1 MSQQSQNQQ
10 SQGQQSKN
18 QQREDEFF
26 MRMALAQAEEA
37 GALGEVPVGAVL
49 VFAASEAV
57 AKKATASNE
66 AVQTRDEDRWA
77 EQVIARAHN
86 CPIKSHDPTAHAEIE
101 AIRQAA
107 KVKSNYRLDGATL
120 YVTLEPCTMCVGALV
135 HARVRRVVFA
145 ASEPKAGALR
155 SARELMNVDKSGY
168 FNHRFEWQ
176 GGVLESD
183 ASAMLS
189 MFFKQKRAFNG
200 RH

>member
-1 MSQQSQNQQ
+1 MTQQPQNQQ
-10 SQGQQSKN
+10 CQD

-49 VFAASEAV
+49 VFAASESD
-57 AKKATASNE
+57 AKTTASNE

-77 EQVIARAHN
+77 EQIIARAHN

-101 AIRQAA
+101 VIREAA

-145 ASEPKAGALR
+145 ASEPKAGALK
-155 SARELMNVDKSGY
+155 SARALMDADQSGY
-168 FNHRFEWQ
+168 FNHRFEWH

-183 ASAMLS
+183 ASVMLS